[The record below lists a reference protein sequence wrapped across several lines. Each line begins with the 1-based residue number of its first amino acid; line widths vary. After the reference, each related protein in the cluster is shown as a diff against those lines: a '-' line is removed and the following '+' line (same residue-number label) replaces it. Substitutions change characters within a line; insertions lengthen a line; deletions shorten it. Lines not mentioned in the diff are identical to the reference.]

1 MHGSLKTP
9 TRLDPF
15 GMECEWNDRRI
26 LATCSVGNGRMPVKF
41 LENKKDAFSQIP
53 VGADLQKTEALRMK
67 ITDEAFADAKHSAVS
82 PDSDLS
88 PNSAMKVKI
97 LQYYRYQ
104 DYQQPQFLKSCH
116 TMSLWH
122 NKSQR
127 CVCFYWFSHIPT
139 SWLWAVSLGPQAML
153 DPWLS
158 CLSGI
163 AFGFLPKALRYLAQ
177 AKGWIVL
184 EVYFGS
190 NAKHT

>member
-1 MHGSLKTP
+1 
-9 TRLDPF
+9 
-15 GMECEWNDRRI
+15 
-26 LATCSVGNGRMPVKF
+26 
-41 LENKKDAFSQIP
+41 
-53 VGADLQKTEALRMK
+53 MK

-82 PDSDLS
+82 RDSALS
-88 PNSAMKVKI
+88 PNSAMKVPI
-97 LQYYRYQ
+97 LQYYQ
-104 DYQQPQFLKSCH
+104 DYQQPQFFKSCH
-116 TMSLWH
+116 NM
-122 NKSQR
+122 SQR
-127 CVCFYWFSHIPT
+127 CVFFYWFSHIHD
-139 SWLWAVSLGPQAML
+139 SHVGPQAML